1 MSIHQA
7 HLRPMFNNWII
18 QVLSLSLV
26 STIVFNTF
34 VPHSDL
40 GNEKWKPEMKSYI
53 MSL

>member
-1 MSIHQA
+1 MLIHQT
-7 HLRPMFNNWII
+7 HLRLVFNNWVI

-26 STIVFNTF
+26 STI

-40 GNEKWKPEMKSYI
+40 GNEKWKPEMKSYV